1 MEPFVGEIRL
11 VGFNF
16 APRGWALCQGQ
27 LLSIASNTTLFSLL
41 GNTYGGD
48 GRTTFA
54 LPDLRGRTPVGTG
67 EGPGLPNITQGEVFG
82 SESVTLTLAQ
92 LPPHSPQVGVQVCI
106 PAVSASENTTPA
118 PSASSH
124 LGPITAAG
132 RSGDLYTEDTPDTT
146 LAPFNAE
153 VSVEPVGG
161 GQPVAIR
168 NPSLGLNY
176 AIALEGIYPSRE

>member
-11 VGFNF
+11 VGFDF

-54 LPDLRGRTPVGTG
+54 LPDLRGRSPVGTG
-67 EGPGLPNITQGEVFG
+67 QGPGLTNITQGEVFG

-92 LPPHSPQVGVQVCI
+92 LPTYSPRVGVQVSV
-106 PAVSASENTTPA
+106 PAVSASENTTSA

-124 LGPITAAG
+124 LGPITAGG
-132 RSGDLYTEDTPDTT
+132 RSGDLYTQDTPDTT
-146 LAPFNAE
+146 LAPFNAD
-153 VSVEPVGG
+153 VSVEPMGD
-161 GQPVAIR
+161 GQPVSVR

-176 AIALEGIYPSRE
+176 AICLEGVFPPRD